1 MNDAA
6 QAVRM
11 ALIERLQAEAG
22 LDGVAVYG
30 ADAPAGVL
38 PRVEVGEPEATDW
51 SSKNWQGRELRTAII
66 VRLAS
71 GQGERLGAMRGAAER
86 AGEALMRDLPGWR
99 VVSARFL
106 RTRTIA
112 QKRERALLVE
122 HRIRVM
128 EAA

>member
-11 ALIERLQAEAG
+11 ALIERLQVEAG